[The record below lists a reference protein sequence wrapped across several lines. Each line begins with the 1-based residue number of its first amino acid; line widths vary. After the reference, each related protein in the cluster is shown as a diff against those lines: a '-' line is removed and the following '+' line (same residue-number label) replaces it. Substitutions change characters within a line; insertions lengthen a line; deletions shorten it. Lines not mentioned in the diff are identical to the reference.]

1 MKVVYSFVIMTS
13 INHNTLVSTM
23 AKRLPLLGNA
33 GAVDESSECSDVK
46 LDRLEEARRTNG
58 LLS

>member
-1 MKVVYSFVIMTS
+1 MIS
-13 INHNTLVSTM
+13 INHNTLVSTI

-33 GAVDESSECSDVK
+33 GAVDSSECSDVK

>member
-13 INHNTLVSTM
+13 INHITFVSTM

-33 GAVDESSECSDVK
+33 GAVDSSECSDVK